1 VKSSVQLVV
10 VALGAVVLVA
20 GAFFGLRPISTE
32 VTQVSPEIRTLQ
44 LSCGIGYLP
53 GVPSNGDPVQIPSEP
68 GTLLP
73 RATYADRCGMAT
85 SYQPYLAWGLTVLG
99 LLGLALLYFGRR
111 NRVGVWPAQ

>member
-10 VALGAVVLVA
+10 VALGAVVLVI
-20 GAFFGLRPISTE
+20 GAFFGLRPITAE

-53 GVPSNGDPVQIPSEP
+53 GVPATGDPVELPGEP
-68 GTLLP
+68 GTFLP
-73 RATYADRCGMAT
+73 RANYAEHCDLAI
-85 SYQPYLAWGLTVLG
+85 SYQPYLAWALTVLG

-111 NRVGVWPAQ
+111 NRVGVWPAS